1 MLLCYSL
8 FARVRSASQKNTQ
21 YYGRLQYDF
30 IANDFMMEYVQQLMF
45 MEKHKRVQKY
55 FDRQSLSSTFIKDY
69 GNKRC
74 EKFPYKQSIGNIGLV
89 FQKCDTDIPVQYNL
103 V

>member
-45 MEKHKRVQKY
+45 MEKHKSLEVLWSTVVVIY
-55 FDRQSLSSTFIKDY
+55 FY
-69 GNKRC
+69 
-74 EKFPYKQSIGNIGLV
+74 
-89 FQKCDTDIPVQYNL
+89 
-103 V
+103 